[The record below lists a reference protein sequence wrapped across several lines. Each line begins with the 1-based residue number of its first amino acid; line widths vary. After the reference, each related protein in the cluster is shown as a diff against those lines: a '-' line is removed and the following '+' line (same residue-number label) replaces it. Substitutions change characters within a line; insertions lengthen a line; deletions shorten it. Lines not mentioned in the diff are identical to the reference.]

1 MLFTL
6 EALEA
11 KHGDALLLHYGTLRD
26 PQLIVIDGGP
36 GGVWNRSLKP
46 RLAALRKSRAG
57 DGALPV
63 VAVAVSH
70 IDDDHVNGIL
80 QMFTAIERGRDG
92 GDDAGLDV
100 QALWH
105 NSFDDIAPAVEPQA
119 LAAAETRL
127 KPVALAGEA
136 PRGLRMSRAGAIVL
150 ASVSQGRDLRNA
162 AKRLGV
168 PVNFDGQGGLI
179 TAPPRGG
186 RAETIGN
193 GLRMTVLGPLDP
205 QLAALRADWDKEVA
219 RLRKAGKLT
228 PAALQVVLADFVD
241 GSVNNLSSIVLL
253 AEAGGKR
260 MLLTGDARG
269 DFILEGVK
277 KGKQLKN
284 GRMRVDV
291 LKLPHHGSIRNVKKE
306 FFEQI
311 VADHYVISADG
322 RFDNPDLDTL
332 RALFAA
338 RPKGPYTLYLTNR
351 VPRVATFLKTKKP
364 RGVTV
369 VTRGAKDASV
379 AVHLGD
385 RLKD

>member
-1 MLFTL
+1 
-6 EALEA
+6 
-11 KHGDALLLHYGTLRD
+11 
-26 PQLIVIDGGP
+26 
-36 GGVWNRSLKP
+36 
-46 RLAALRKSRAG
+46 
-57 DGALPV
+57 
-63 VAVAVSH
+63 
-70 IDDDHVNGIL
+70 
-80 QMFTAIERGRDG
+80 
-92 GDDAGLDV
+92 
-100 QALWH
+100 
-105 NSFDDIAPAVEPQA
+105 
-119 LAAAETRL
+119 
-127 KPVALAGEA
+127 
-136 PRGLRMSRAGAIVL
+136 
-150 ASVSQGRDLRNA
+150 
-162 AKRLGV
+162 V
-168 PVNFDGQGGLI
+168 PVNFDGRGGLI
-179 TAPPRGG
+179 KAPATGG
-186 RAETIGN
+186 RTESMGN

-253 AEAGGKR
+253 AEAGPKR

-311 VADHYVISADG
+311 VAEHYVISADG
-322 RFDNPDLDTL
+322 RFDNPDVDTL

-338 RPKGPYTLYLTNR
+338 RPEGPYTLYLTNR
-351 VPRVATFLKTKKP
+351 VPRVATFLKSKKP
-364 RGVTV
+364 KGVTV

>member
-11 KHGDALLLHYGTLRD
+11 KHGDALLLHYGTLGD

-36 GGVWNRSLKP
+36 SGVWNRSLKP

-127 KPVALAGEA
+127 KPVALGGEV
-136 PRGLRMSRAGAIVL
+136 PRTLRMSRAGAIVL

-168 PVNFDGQGGLI
+168 PVNFDG
-179 TAPPRGG
+179 RGG
-186 RAETIGN
+186 
-193 GLRMTVLGPLDP
+193 PL
-205 QLAALRADWDKEVA
+205 
-219 RLRKAGKLT
+219 
-228 PAALQVVLADFVD
+228 PAAV
-241 GSVNNLSSIVLL
+241 
-253 AEAGGKR
+253 R
-260 MLLTGDARG
+260 
-269 DFILEGVK
+269 
-277 KGKQLKN
+277 
-284 GRMRVDV
+284 
-291 LKLPHHGSIRNVKKE
+291 
-306 FFEQI
+306 
-311 VADHYVISADG
+311 
-322 RFDNPDLDTL
+322 
-332 RALFAA
+332 RAWGTACA
-338 RPKGPYTLYLTNR
+338 
-351 VPRVATFLKTKKP
+351 
-364 RGVTV
+364 
-369 VTRGAKDASV
+369 
-379 AVHLGD
+379 
-385 RLKD
+385 